1 MLICACL
8 VLPSSKR
15 HTFGYLIEISAAPL
29 NTTLIVIVTIFYRK
43 LNQNALEFFIT
54 CGLLIVRI
62 CLIFILKKKKKKK
75 MKMFLYLI

>member
-8 VLPSSKR
+8 VLPSSKG

-29 NTTLIVIVTIFYRK
+29 NTTLTVIVTIFYWK
-43 LNQNALEFFIT
+43 LNQNALDFFIT

-62 CLIFILKKKKKKK
+62 CFIFILKKK
-75 MKMFLYLI
+75 MTRF